1 MSIALGNRSLALD
14 AGIATHRGR
23 DRKLPLWVR
32 LTGAITLALLV
43 TWSLMIYVTYSQRR
57 EGSIAQARDFA
68 ESVSQMTM
76 ASLTGLMITKI
87 VDKRAIFLDQIR
99 NSNDVNDLKVFRFGT
114 TLDQYGAGEGSES
127 KVSPEERAVMES
139 GRPYFKI
146 LEDEEALRAIYPVL
160 NSSNYLGKNC
170 MKCHEGRE
178 GTVLGAVSMRVS
190 LKRTQADLRDFTWRI
205 SLLAVGLSLP
215 LLWTIFLLVR
225 RYVVRPLG
233 CEPADATGVAGRIAA
248 GDLSVEVAVRED
260 DTTSVM
266 AAMAR
271 MQRQLSGII
280 GQINQSAGI
289 IASSVDEVADGTQDL
304 SQRTEEQA
312 SSLEE
317 TASAMEELTAAVA
330 RNAESAQRASELA
343 VGTTEVASRGGEM
356 MGQVSRTMG
365 SISESSK
372 KVADIIGVIDG
383 IAFQTNILALNAAV
397 EAARAGQQGR
407 GFAVVASEVRMLAQ
421 RTSDAAK
428 EIKRLIAESVSNVR
442 DGTHLVDE
450 AATTMDRIVSSV
462 KGVTDI
468 MSEIAAASR
477 EQRSGIEEVNKAITQ
492 MDHVT
497 QQNAALVEET
507 ASASESLKH
516 QARTMTQAVAVF
528 SLARDAGLPAS
539 PTWIGSSPEG
549 IAG

>member
-1 MSIALGNRSLALD
+1 
-14 AGIATHRGR
+14 
-23 DRKLPLWVR
+23 
-32 LTGAITLALLV
+32 
-43 TWSLMIYVTYSQRR
+43 
-57 EGSIAQARDFA
+57 
-68 ESVSQMTM
+68 
-76 ASLTGLMITKI
+76 
-87 VDKRAIFLDQIR
+87 
-99 NSNDVNDLKVFRFGT
+99 
-114 TLDQYGAGEGSES
+114 
-127 KVSPEERAVMES
+127 MES

-146 LEDEEALRAIYPVL
+146 LEEEDALRAIYPVL

-233 CEPADATGVAGRIAA
+233 CEPADATRVAGRIAA

-289 IASSVDEVADGTQDL
+289 IAGGVDEVADGTQDL

-365 SISESSK
+365 SISESSR

>member
-1 MSIALGNRSLALD
+1 LDSRPSAEKIVMAIALQGRSLALEPGPN
-14 AGIATHRGR
+14 ARGR
-23 DRKLPLWVR
+23 VIRKLPLWMR
-32 LTGAITLALLV
+32 LTATITLALLV

-57 EGSIAQARDFA
+57 DGSIAQARDFT

-76 ASLTGLMITKI
+76 AALTGLMITKI

-99 NSNDVNDLKVFRFGT
+99 NSNDVNDLKVFRYGT
-114 TLDQYGAGEGSES
+114 TLDQYGEGEGSES
-127 KVSPEERAVMES
+127 KVSLEERAVMES
-139 GRPYFKI
+139 GQPYFKV
-146 LEDEEALRAIYPVL
+146 LEDEDALRAIYPVL

-170 MKCHEGRE
+170 MKCHEGKE

-205 SLLAVGLSLP
+205 SLLALGLSLP

-233 CEPADATGVAGRIAA
+233 GEPADATRVAGRIAA
-248 GDLSVEVAVRED
+248 GDLSVEVAVGKD

-271 MQRQLSGII
+271 MQQQLSGLI

-289 IASSVDEVADGTQDL
+289 IAGSVNEVAEGTQDL

-317 TASAMEELTAAVA
+317 TASAMEELTSAVV

-343 VGTTEVASRGGEM
+343 VGTTEVASKGGET
-356 MGQVSRTMG
+356 MGQVARTMG

-397 EAARAGQQGR
+397 EAARAGEQGR

-428 EIKRLIAESVSNVR
+428 EIKRLIAESVHNVR
-442 DGTHLVDE
+442 DGTQLVDE
-450 AATTMDRIVSSV
+450 AARTMDEIVSSV

-492 MDHVT
+492 MDQVT

-516 QARTMTQAVAVF
+516 QAETMAQAVAVF
-528 SLARDAGLPAS
+528 SLAADAGLP
-539 PTWIGSSPEG
+539 G
-549 IAG
+549 

>member
-1 MSIALGNRSLALD
+1 MSMVLQDRSLVLD
-14 AGIATHRGR
+14 PGR
-23 DRKLPLWVR
+23 TAHGGDRKLPLWVR
-32 LTGAITLALLV
+32 LTGAITLALFI

-57 EGSIAQARDFA
+57 DGSIAQARDFA

-99 NSNDVNDLKVFRFGT
+99 NSNDINDLKVFRFGT
-114 TLDQYGAGEGSES
+114 TVEQYGAGEGAES
-127 KVSPEERAVMES
+127 KVSPEEQAVMES
-139 GRPYFKI
+139 GRPYFRI
-146 LEDEEALRAIYPVL
+146 LEDEDALRAIYPVL

-170 MKCHEGRE
+170 MKCHEGKE

-215 LLWTIFLLVR
+215 LLWAIFLLVR

-233 CEPADATGVAGRIAA
+233 GEPADATRVAGRIAA
-248 GDLSVEVAVRED
+248 GDLSVEVAVGKG

-271 MQRQLSGII
+271 MQRHLSGLI

-289 IASSVDEVADGTQDL
+289 ITGGVNEVAGGTQDL

-317 TASAMEELTAAVA
+317 TASAMEELTSAVA
-330 RNAESAQRASELA
+330 RNAESAQRASQLA
-343 VGTTEVASRGGEM
+343 VGTTEVASKGGEM
-356 MGQVSRTMG
+356 MGQVAQTMG

-428 EIKRLIAESVSNVR
+428 EIKRLIAASVRNVQ

-450 AATTMDRIVSSV
+450 AGRTMDAIVSSV
-462 KGVTDI
+462 KGVTEI

-492 MDHVT
+492 MDQVT

-516 QARTMTQAVAVF
+516 QAQTMAQAVSVF
-528 SLARDAGLPAS
+528 SLAGDAGSAP
-539 PTWIGSSPEG
+539 SSPG
-549 IAG
+549 LPTQARTSG